1 MAYVLLD
8 EIAKFAEKN
17 GCKHEI
23 EDLLGL
29 KPHGIL
35 SQIQDGEKPK
45 IEGTKLWDVLSTL
58 FDVGRDLSLEEHKFY
73 EKAKFAQAKKV
84 FRRRVN
90 LRKMIDLV
98 MNTQDMES

>member
-1 MAYVLLD
+1 MAHIILM
-8 EIAKFAEKN
+8 ECAKFAEKN

-23 EDLLGL
+23 EDMLGL
-29 KPHGIL
+29 KPRGIL
-35 SQIQDGEKPK
+35 SQIQEGKKPN
-45 IEGTKLWDVLSTL
+45 IEGTKLWDVLSIL

-84 FRRRVN
+84 FRRRLN